1 MADARLVWS
10 DDPAYTG
17 TQTVTI
23 KPTTLPYLS
32 PRKLDD
38 LREKWIDKYVVPKAT
53 VTQLALPTRWNDWG
67 LELSSAD
74 MVKRAKE
81 AARG

>member
-1 MADARLVWS
+1 MGERLVWS

-17 TQTVTI
+17 TQTSVM
-23 KPTTLPYLS
+23 LELS
-32 PRKLDD
+32 GREVDE
-38 LREKWIDKYVVPKAT
+38 LRHKWIDKYVVKKAT

>member
-1 MADARLVWS
+1 MVDVRLRWS

-17 TQTVTI
+17 TQTVT
-23 KPTTLPYLS
+23 LPDLS
-32 PRKLDD
+32 PRELDD
-38 LREKWIDKYVVPKAT
+38 LREKWIDKYVVKKAT